1 MKRIAVI
8 IATLLL
14 SVSLEAQTT
23 VFDCTFETSAER
35 TLWSF
40 QNNSQGSNAW
50 MTGTTIAAD
59 GQYSMFVSYNGGT
72 TCSYQTSKASSL
84 YVYTTINITPG
95 TYIYNYDCNV
105 GGESGSDYLIALL
118 IPISESIPTTYIGIW
133 SLPESAIQ
141 LHSEANIFLTGGW
154 VNKSGTI
161 AVDTPGSYNLV
172 FYWRNDASDGT
183 TMSAAVDN
191 IVITKLGETPVE
203 PTSFDVTLSVNNLLF
218 GTAIGGGTY
227 NSGSTVTL
235 VAAPHFGYAFGG
247 WSDSNN
253 ENPRQLTVN
262 RDTSLTALFF
272 LSETLHSVDT
282 VHDTIYHNLYH
293 HDTVDV
299 HDTLIDTIYIN
310 LYHTDTVERHDTV
323 TVTYFRTDT
332 VTITLVDTIEFN
344 YYHTDTLVTVDT
356 VRDTL
361 VFDYYHTDTLYLHDT
376 SIIDTV
382 IHDTVHFVRYDTVT
396 VEVVHRDTLI
406 FNHYDTIDREVLVY
420 DTLVFTDTVIRVDTV
435 VRYDTVWQ
443 IDSVIIHDTVV
454 VHDTIEVGI
463 DGINLSDVKVFADGG
478 RLVVENPEAQPVVIY
493 NSDGRRFGSWRQQS
507 HVEADVPSS
516 GVYFVKVGDRYAR
529 TVVIIK

>member
-23 VFDCTFETSAER
+23 VFNFTFETSAER
-35 TLWSF
+35 SVWSF

-72 TCSYQTSKASSL
+72 TCSYQTSKASGL
-84 YVYTTINITPG
+84 YAYNTLDLTSG
-95 TYIYNYDCNV
+95 TYVYNYDCYV
-105 GGESGSDYLIALL
+105 GGEAGGTDCMVAALV
-118 IPISESIPTTYIGIW
+118 PASEPIPTATGMW
-133 SLPESAIQ
+133 SLPASAIR
-141 LHSEANIFLTGGW
+141 LHSETKLFLTGGW
-154 VNKSGTI
+154 VNKNDTIVVSNSGY
-161 AVDTPGSYNLV
+161 YNLV
-172 FYWRNDASDGT
+172 FFWRNDASDGT
-183 TMSAAVDN
+183 AMSAAVDN

-203 PTSFDVTLSVNNLLF
+203 PTSFDVTLSVNNSLF

-227 NSGSTVTL
+227 NSGSTATL

-247 WSDSNN
+247 WSDNN
-253 ENPRQLTVN
+253 NDNPRQLTVT

-272 LSETLHSVDT
+272 LSETMHSVDT

-293 HDTVDV
+293 HDTVDI
-299 HDTLIDTIYIN
+299 HDTLIDTVYVN

-420 DTLVFTDTVIRVDTV
+420 DTIVFTDTVIRVDTV
-435 VRYDTVWQ
+435 VRYDTIWQ
-443 IDSVIIHDTVV
+443 IDSVII
-454 VHDTIEVGI
+454 HDTIEVGI

-478 RLVVENPEAQPVVIY
+478 RLVVENPAAQPVVIY
-493 NSDGRRFGSWRQQS
+493 DSEGRRVGSWRQQS

-516 GVYFVKVGDRYAR
+516 GVYFVKVGNRYAR
-529 TVVIIK
+529 KVVIIK